1 MNENETHASGAREG
15 GGAAEKQTVPPSQPL
30 SAAGG
35 KTATGIDSNLCA
47 ALAYVGWAM
56 TGVLFFVLEPED
68 RFVRFH
74 ALQSILL
81 TAALI
86 VVAIGLGV
94 VPFIGPF
101 LFGLA
106 SVGFVLVWLLAMW
119 KALHHVQYLL
129 PFIGEIARAQVER
142 PR

>member
-1 MNENETHASGAREG
+1 MNENETQAGREG
-15 GGAAEKQTVPPSQPL
+15 GAPAEKHGGSPPPSR
-30 SAAGG
+30 SVR
-35 KTATGIDSNLCA
+35 TATGIDSNLCA
-47 ALAYVGWAM
+47 ALSYVGWGM
-56 TGVLFFVLEPED
+56 TGVLFYILEPQD

-86 VVAIGLGV
+86 VVAVGLGV
-94 VPFIGPF
+94 VPFVGGF

-119 KALHHVQYLL
+119 KALHHELYQL

-142 PR
+142 QK